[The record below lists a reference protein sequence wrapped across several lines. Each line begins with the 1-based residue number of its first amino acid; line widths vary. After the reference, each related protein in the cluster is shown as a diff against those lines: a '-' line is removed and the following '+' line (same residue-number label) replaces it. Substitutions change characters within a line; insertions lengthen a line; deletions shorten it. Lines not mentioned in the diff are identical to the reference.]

1 MFGVD
6 GICIDALG
14 ENLYISNRDI
24 GHAIM
29 KFNLLSGVLT
39 RIAGDGVEGWND
51 GPGLSARF
59 SRCEEL
65 VLSSDNNFLY
75 VRDGGSPS
83 YSLRMIELMS
93 GTNTVT
99 TISGNY
105 APPYGTYNFT
115 FYGGIAYHPFRNSLF
130 YVHNNIQAIVE
141 IVPKPK
147 YTTMIQNTTGRTV
160 TVQVPNATVVNS
172 NIPSLPGVSDTRTLY
187 SIDAKSY
194 TLY

>member
-1 MFGVD
+1 VYRITIATWVSSANILPTSFGVD

-29 KFNLLSGVLT
+29 KYNLLSGVLT

-65 VLSSDNNFLY
+65 ALSSDNNFLY
-75 VRDGGSPS
+75 VRDGGS
-83 YSLRMIELMS
+83 YNIRMIELMS

-99 TISGNY
+99 TISGNN
-105 APPYGTYNFT
+105 APPYGGYSFT

-130 YVHNNIQAIVE
+130 YVHNNINVS
-141 IVPKPK
+141 
-147 YTTMIQNTTGRTV
+147 TTNRT
-160 TVQVPNATVVNS
+160 
-172 NIPSLPGVSDTRTLY
+172 IPIYFRCELDIR
-187 SIDAKSY
+187 
-194 TLY
+194 